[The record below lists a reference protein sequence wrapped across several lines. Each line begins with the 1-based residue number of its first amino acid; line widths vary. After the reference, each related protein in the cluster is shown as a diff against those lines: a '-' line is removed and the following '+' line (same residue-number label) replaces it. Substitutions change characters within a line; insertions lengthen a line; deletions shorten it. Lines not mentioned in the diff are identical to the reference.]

1 MNAIAPPLPS
11 DIPSV
16 ASIAPLAPSA
26 PAAPS
31 RRLVLAAGI
40 SFSVI
45 WSSAFVAGRI
55 GLDHAAPLTLL
66 AIRFLVAGL
75 LFGATALLLGRS
87 IRLPARAGRT
97 LAAGLLCNA
106 VYLGLAY
113 WGLQGVPTALT
124 AVLVSACPLL
134 TLLLAAGLEGEKLT
148 PTRLVGIL
156 LGMGGVLWITRHR
169 LTVEHL
175 QPIYLLAIAAG
186 TVALALGTV
195 LSKKV
200 AAGQDL
206 LSAVTLQFI
215 ASGLVLLPLAFFLED
230 FRCDG
235 SAALWGS
242 LAYSVVVSLAST
254 LLMLWLLRHGQA
266 SSASSFHFLNPFFG
280 TLFAVTLLGERMFAG
295 DLLGVLPI
303 AMGIALVAWQK

>member
-1 MNAIAPPLPS
+1 MNAIAPPRPS
-11 DIPSV
+11 AIPS
-16 ASIAPLAPSA
+16 AA
-26 PAAPS
+26 PAAPAIS
-31 RRLVLAAGI
+31 PTPAAPSCRLVLAAGV

-66 AIRFLVAGL
+66 AIRFLIAGL
-75 LFGATALLLGRS
+75 LFGATAMLLGRS
-87 IRLPARAGRT
+87 IRLPARAGRA
-97 LAAGLLCNA
+97 LLAGLLCNA
-106 VYLGLAY
+106 AYLGLAY

-124 AVLVSACPLL
+124 AVLVSTCPLL
-134 TLLLAAGLEGEKLT
+134 ALLLAAGLEGERLT

-156 LGMGGVLWITRHR
+156 LGMGGVLWITRHH
-169 LTVEHL
+169 LTVKHL
-175 QPIYLLAIAAG
+175 QPIYLLAIGAG
-186 TVALALGTV
+186 TAALALGTV

-200 AAGQDL
+200 AVGQDL
-206 LSAVTLQFI
+206 LSAVTLQFL

-242 LAYSVVVSLAST
+242 LAYSVAVSLAST

-280 TLFAVTLLGERMFAG
+280 TLFAVTLLGEGMFAG

-303 AMGIALVAWQK
+303 AVGIALVAWRK

>member
-1 MNAIAPPLPS
+1 MNAIAPPLP
-11 DIPSV
+11 
-16 ASIAPLAPSA
+16 AGIA
-26 PAAPS
+26 AAPS
-31 RRLVLAAGI
+31 RTRVLIAGI
-40 SFSVI
+40 AFSVI

-66 AIRFLVAGL
+66 AIRFLAAGL
-75 LFGATALLLGRS
+75 LFAFLARSSGRSLRLPTMAGRALL
-87 IRLPARAGRT
+87 
-97 LAAGLLCNA
+97 AGLLCNA
-106 VYLGLAY
+106 AYLGLAY

-134 TLLLAAGLEGEKLT
+134 TLLLAAALEGERLT
-148 PTRLVGIL
+148 PLRLAGIL

-169 LTVEHL
+169 LTVEQL
-175 QPIYLLAIAAG
+175 EPLYLAAIGAG
-186 TVALALGTV
+186 TLALALGTV

-206 LSAVTLQFI
+206 IAVVTLQFM
-215 ASGLVLLPLAFFLED
+215 ASGLVLLPLAWGLEG
-230 FRCDG
+230 FRLE
-235 SAALWGS
+235 AHPALWGS
-242 LAYSVVVSLAST
+242 LAYSVAVSLAST

-280 TLFAVTLLGERMFAG
+280 TLFAVTLLGETMYAD

-303 AMGIALVAWQK
+303 ALGIALVAWKR